1 MTGLAVTSRS
11 GAVLKTPIAREDWEL
26 KNDDVQLVEKIG
38 RGNFG
43 DVYKG
48 GLISESFF
56 WLWFLKQM
64 CQITTINFSLT
75 SLAYMLS
82 SDLNFEC
89 WILLRN
95 ICFDI
100 FLTAQKWE
108 KNNNIFLV
116 KGFFQFCAVKKIM
129 KKKIIINTYYLIF
142 QMKNANFGILAM
154 VWWCAKD
161 INFEKLK

>member
-56 WLWFLKQM
+56 LHWFLKQM
-64 CQITTINFSLT
+64 CQITIINFFT
-75 SLAYMLS
+75 YILS
-82 SDLNFEC
+82 IYVILRFE
-89 WILLRN
+89 
-95 ICFDI
+95 F
-100 FLTAQKWE
+100 
-108 KNNNIFLV
+108 
-116 KGFFQFCAVKKIM
+116 
-129 KKKIIINTYYLIF
+129 
-142 QMKNANFGILAM
+142 
-154 VWWCAKD
+154 
-161 INFEKLK
+161 